1 MPMVHRCCICK
12 KDMPHERDPDHP
24 LDPCSLV
31 LVSNINLDWR
41 QQKEQEFPC
50 HFDCFR
56 RLVDDDSLMYIIES
70 DYSKRG
76 EIEDEQ
82 SEGREQD
89 DKGEIP

>member
-1 MPMVHRCCICK
+1 
-12 KDMPHERDPDHP
+12 MPHESDPDHP

-31 LVSNINLDWR
+31 LVSNINLNWR

-56 RLVDDDSLMYIIES
+56 RLVGDDSLMYIMEAG
-70 DYSKRG
+70 YSTRG

-82 SEGREQD
+82 SVGSKQN
-89 DKGEIP
+89 DKEEIP